1 MFSIGDFA
9 RIGGVS
15 VRTLRYYE
23 EAGLLQPAAVDPT
36 TGYRSFSAYQLPRL
50 HRIIAL
56 KDLGLSL
63 RQLAPLLDE
72 LSAEQLR
79 GMLLLK
85 RAELRGQ
92 LAEDI
97 ARLGRVEGRL
107 RHIESEDQMPI
118 DVVLKE
124 IPALRAA
131 VIRCAQPDL
140 DFYTMVPVVEPA
152 FAELHQRLHDADVRT
167 VGPSFVFYDAVSED
181 TLIPNVAV
189 DVGNQPVPVDDLVT
203 EVTLPAITAATT
215 VHRGQPGHDVIGP
228 LYAQL
233 ARWAEDHGYS
243 VQGPGRD
250 LFIGPL
256 EEGGSDFV
264 TEHQL
269 PIEKV

>member
-1 MFSIGDFA
+1 MFSIGEFA
-9 RIGGVS
+9 RLGGVS

-36 TGYRSFSAYQLPRL
+36 TGYRNYSARQLPRL
-50 HRIIAL
+50 HRIVAL

-85 RAELRGQ
+85 RAELREQ
-92 LAEDI
+92 LAEDQV
-97 ARLGRVEGRL
+97 RLDRVESRL
-107 RHIESEDQMPI
+107 RHIESEDHVPVDIVM
-118 DVVLKE
+118 KE
-124 IPALRAA
+124 IPAFRAA
-131 VIRCAQPDL
+131 VIRCAEPDL
-140 DFYTMVPVVEPA
+140 DFYSMGPVVRPA
-152 FAELHQRLHDADVRT
+152 FVELLRRLQVADVRRA
-167 VGPSFVFYDAVSED
+167 GPLFMFYEPVSED
-181 TLIPNVAV
+181 TLIPNVAI
-189 DVGNQPVPVDDLVT
+189 DIGDQTVPVDDLVT

-215 VHRGQPGHDVIGP
+215 VYRGRPGHDEIGP

-243 VQGPGRD
+243 ILGPRRD
-250 LFIGPL
+250 LVIGPL
-256 EEGGSDFV
+256 EEGGSDYV